1 MKWKRITVLG
11 AAIPLAMF
19 LSTAATTAPAAT
31 TKSAPVVA
39 TLAATAVTSTTATLS
54 GTVNPEGLAT
64 TSWFQWLPPDG
75 DTSTIKSDGSGTGS
89 VAISANITGLKPSTA
104 YTYAAYASNSKG
116 QKNGVTVSFTTP
128 ATTTPTPT
136 SGPAQIPVLCFH
148 DIGTPSSDAGSTDY
162 YNVTLA
168 DFTAEMAWLS
178 SNGYQTIT
186 PAQYTAWLAGTAGTL
201 PAKPVLITFDDAFT
215 NDFTEATPVLE
226 KYGFHATAFIVTGY
240 ANGDYLS
247 IDNGTNTP
255 TVGPNEYALWST
267 IDSYATD
274 GTWTIQF
281 HAGECGHA
289 YLPYAPAS
297 CLTGLDQADM
307 TSTAFQYYIWNYGQ
321 TDAHYQARVTAE
333 TTAGL
338 AEIQSEVGGTVSGP
352 SAVFAAP
359 FGAWGNGDD
368 PWLISYW
375 DSQFGVIFTQHIASS
390 DEATAKADHVRYRLE
405 LGYNAQS
412 ASYLAAN
419 ISNSAFTLAGS
430 GSTVGANTDMA
441 AGVSMGRTG

>member
-1 MKWKRITVLG
+1 MWKRITVLG
-11 AAIPLAMF
+11 AAIPLAVF
-19 LSTAATTAPAAT
+19 LTAAGTSPAAT
-31 TKSAPVVA
+31 TKNSAPVVT
-39 TLAATAVTSTTATLS
+39 TLAATAVTSTTVTFN

-64 TSWFQWLPPDG
+64 TSWFQWTPPDG
-75 DTSTIKSDGSGTGS
+75 DAATVKSDGSGTAS
-89 VAISANITGLKPSTA
+89 VAISANVTGLKPSTA
-104 YTYAAYASNSKG
+104 YTYAAYAWNSKG

-128 ATTTPTPT
+128 AT
-136 SGPAQIPVLCFH
+136 SAQIPVLCFH

-162 YNVTLA
+162 NNVTLA

-178 SNGYQTIT
+178 SNCYATIT
-186 PAQYTAWLAGTAGTL
+186 PTQYTAWLAGTPETL

-215 NDFTEATPVLE
+215 NDFTEATPVLQQ
-226 KYGFHATAFIVTGY
+226 YGFHATAFIVTGY

-289 YLPYAPAS
+289 YMPYAPAS

-307 TSTAFQYYIWNYGQ
+307 TSTAFQYYIWNFGQ
-321 TDAHYQARVTAE
+321 TDAQYEARVTAE
-333 TTAGL
+333 MTAGL
-338 AEIQSEVGGTVSGP
+338 AQLQSQVGGTVSGP
-352 SAVFAAP
+352 STVFAAP
-359 FGAWGNGDD
+359 FGAWGNGYD

-375 DSQFGVIFTQHIASS
+375 NSQFGVIFTQYIASG
-390 DEATAKADHVRYRLE
+390 DEATAHADHVRYRLE
-405 LGYNAQS
+405 LGYDASS

-419 ISNSAFTLAGS
+419 ISNPAFTIAGS
-430 GSTVGANTDMA
+430 SSTVGANTDMA
-441 AGVSMGRTG
+441 AGVSMGRTR